1 MERCTASI
9 FYVVIVFESG
19 TRGSDPHR
27 CPAGINNACG
37 GVFVTAYS
45 FSTVVR
51 EFLSFFF
58 TSIQLKE
65 HKALLS
71 MLLLIHFLFLMYLRV
86 GWNI

>member
-9 FYVVIVFESG
+9 FHVVIVLESG

-27 CPAGINNACG
+27 CPAGVNNACEG
-37 GVFVTAYS
+37 LLVMTYS
-45 FSTVVR
+45 FSIVVR
-51 EFLSFFF
+51 HFLSFL

-65 HKALLS
+65 HKELLS